1 MSTSTCEAEYIA
13 SCHAT
18 KEALWLRK
26 LVTLLGH
33 LQGTTKIWNDNSGSI
48 ILTKDPSF
56 HARTKHIDVQY
67 HFVHEL
73 VQSKE
78 ITFQYLPTVEM
89 PADILMKALACPKH
103 TQFLKMLGL
112 QR

>member
-1 MSTSTCEAEYIA
+1 MSTSTCEVEYIA

-33 LQGTTKIWNDNSGSI
+33 LQSTTKIWNNNSGSI
-48 ILTKDPSF
+48 ILMKDPSF
-56 HARTKHIDVQY
+56 HAQTKHINVQY
-67 HFVHEL
+67 HFVHKG

-78 ITFQYLPTVEM
+78 ITFQYLPMAEM
-89 PADILMKALACPKH
+89 PVDILTKALACPKH

-112 QR
+112 WR